1 MYLTPKNVELKPG
14 TIFFVLDKLEVLR
27 ETDLVRDKVYNA
39 DYYSA
44 DAEGKMNWQ
53 LVKDAMPGWI
63 GRTISDYENWNGN
76 YQKSNF
82 EIIRII
88 S

>member
-1 MYLTPKNVELKPG
+1 MYRTPINVELKPG

-27 ETDLVRDKVYNA
+27 ETDLVRDTVYES
-39 DYYSA
+39 DYGTE
-44 DAEGKMNWQ
+44 AEGKMNWQ
-53 LVKDAMPGWI
+53 LVKYVLPVWVGS
-63 GRTISDYENWNGN
+63 TIADYENFNRN
-76 YQKSNF
+76 LPSNF

>member
-1 MYLTPKNVELKPG
+1 MYRTPINVELKPG

-27 ETDLVRDKVYNA
+27 ESDLVRDTVYES
-39 DYYSA
+39 DYGIE
-44 DAEGKMNWQ
+44 AEGRMNWQ
-53 LVKDAMPGWI
+53 LLKDALPGWI
-63 GRTISDYENWNGN
+63 GKTISDYERFN
-76 YQKSNF
+76 SNFPSHF